1 MLKTTQ
7 WYPNV
12 VRAIQQLKLGRPL
25 TKQELE
31 VIRQA
36 EIIQGTIPRNK
47 QKQTKSTIPTQNTN
61 WKNVEKA
68 IVQLNKNQ

>member
-25 TKQELE
+25 TKNELE

-36 EIIQGTIPRNK
+36 EIIQGTIPRNT
-47 QKQTKSTIPTQNTN
+47 QKRTKSTILTQNTN